1 MRRLTGMSLAIT
13 VACATPPPPSS
24 SGDKPSDTPDA
35 VVPEEADSPVE
46 TFAAPPSQDPLR
58 IRVLVAP
65 DTVEDGQTVHLELA
79 LDGLTD
85 LTTATIGVRSD
96 RDGGLAPFV
105 LDAARGVYVWDGTL
119 TAGQHTLNVRATS
132 DDGRVASLDLYV
144 GICQWPP
151 IEQFNSATPPVGWTA
166 YGSAYLEPA
175 GWLEITG
182 NNYNQRGAYFRTGAR
197 VNPGD
202 VRIVFDIAT
211 GGGASLGNSG
221 ADGYA
226 LSVVDVPDVPTLEAW
241 INSTAAGGCLGY
253 GSVPPCASAP
263 GNPVNAFHVEFD
275 TWYNGEYGDQDQR
288 NHIAVALDGNPTNPV
303 AYLAVPNLEDLAWRT
318 VEVRTIGQTVEVY
331 VDGQQAVQTTVPG
344 FQFDGGYIGVSGS
357 TGSATNEHRFDNLR
371 VYDRCVVP

>member
-1 MRRLTGMSLAIT
+1 MRRWIGPAVAFAT
-13 VACATPPPPSS
+13 ACATPPPPY
-24 SGDKPSDTPDA
+24 GPDKPDDSGTPT
-35 VVPEEADSPVE
+35 PSEETDVLFE
-46 TFAAPPSQDPLR
+46 TYAAQPSLDPLR
-58 IRVLVAP
+58 IRVLLAP
-65 DTVEDGQTVHLELA
+65 DTVEDGQPVHLELA
-79 LDGLTD
+79 LDGATD
-85 LTTATIGVRSD
+85 LTTISIGLRSD
-96 RDGGLAPFV
+96 RDGGLAPFQ
-105 LDAARGVYVWDGTL
+105 LDAARGVFVWDGTL
-119 TAGQHTLNVRATS
+119 TAGQHTLNVRANA
-132 DDGRVASLDLYV
+132 DDGRVATLDLYV

-151 IEQFNSATPPVGWTA
+151 VETFDAASPPTGWTS

-182 NNYNQRGAYFRTGAR
+182 NTYNRRGAYFRTGSR

-211 GGGASLGNSG
+211 GGGASIGNSG

-263 GNPVNAFHVEFD
+263 GTPVNAFHIEFD
-275 TWYNGEYGDQDQR
+275 TWYNGEYGDQSQQ
-288 NHIAVALDGNPTNPV
+288 NHIAVALDGNPTNPI
-303 AYLAVPNLEDLAWRT
+303 AYLAVPNLEDLVWRT
-318 VEVRTIGQTVEVY
+318 VEVRTVGTTVEVY
-331 VDGQQAVQTTVPG
+331 VDARLAIQTTVPG

-357 TGSATNEHRFDNLR
+357 TGAATNEHRFDNLR